1 MTFLA
6 RTLEWVANFS
16 SGGSSIHRD
25 QTHVSC
31 ISCIA
36 DKFTA
41 EPLGKLHQ
49 CKIIFKT
56 MIDIVDTSYILA
68 GFILSQY
75 IIRAKQCEYNEVKAA
90 YYKVVSAQV
99 EKFIQH
105 LSFVLSSKTKEIMWN
120 ENGTQNM
127 FQISTMAEDDIKD
140 DCGLL
145 TRIKYLTDIL
155 LIFIFVLYLFSYIA
169 TYSFKY

>member
-31 ISCIA
+31 ISYIA

-49 CKIIFKT
+49 CKIIFNT

-75 IIRAKQCEYNEVKAA
+75 IIRGEQCEYNEVKAA

-99 EKFIQH
+99 EKFI
-105 LSFVLSSKTKEIMWN
+105 
-120 ENGTQNM
+120 
-127 FQISTMAEDDIKD
+127 
-140 DCGLL
+140 
-145 TRIKYLTDIL
+145 
-155 LIFIFVLYLFSYIA
+155 
-169 TYSFKY
+169 